1 MNLLTLDSVVR
12 THILESG
19 MVWHDYFRCL
29 TIAISGYKKLCED
42 INLGTNIKAQVI
54 DVSTT
59 NRLLIPTDAVSVI
72 GLYVEN
78 GDKILPMSISND
90 INPLVLKDS
99 TGTPVK
105 RNQESGLTYYSPD
118 YLYGATSNDRGEYVG
133 RDFGIPNNQP
143 YKYRLI
149 DGEIQLDVRVNATC
163 ILVVYATNGLSVTDV
178 NMVHPLA
185 EQAIKFYVE
194 WKWSERNREKG
205 IWEKRNAESAY
216 LNEKRLLKG
225 RIVGLTWAEYLT
237 TIREYQVA
245 TAKY

>member
-1 MNLLTLDSVVR
+1 MELLTLDSVVR
-12 THILESG
+12 TYIIEKE

-42 INLGTNIKAQVI
+42 INLGTNVKAQLI
-54 DVSTT
+54 DVTST
-59 NRLLIPTDAVSVI
+59 NRATLPSGAISVI

-78 GDKILPMSISND
+78 GDKILPMSNSDD

-105 RNQESGLTYYSPD
+105 RDQEASTLFYNADYY
-118 YLYGATSNDRGEYVG
+118 YGSTTNDKGEYVG
-133 RDFGIPNNQP
+133 RSFGVPKTQP
-143 YKYRLI
+143 YKYKVI
-149 DGEIQLDVRVNATC
+149 EGELQLDVRINTDCV
-163 ILVVYATNGLSVTDV
+163 LVVYTTNGLSVTDV

-185 EQAIKFYVE
+185 EQAIKNYID
-194 WKWSERNREKG
+194 WKWTERGQKKG
-205 IWEKRNAESAY
+205 IWEKRNEETAY

-225 RIVGLTWAEYLT
+225 RIVGLTWAEYLA
-237 TIREYQVA
+237 TIREFQVN